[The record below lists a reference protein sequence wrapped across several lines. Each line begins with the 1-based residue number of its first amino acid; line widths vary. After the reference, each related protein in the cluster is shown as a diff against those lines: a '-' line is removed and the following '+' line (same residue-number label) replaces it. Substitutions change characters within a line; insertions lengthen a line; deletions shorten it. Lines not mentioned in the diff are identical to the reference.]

1 MSINNFRDLIVWQK
15 AHFAAMEVFRL
26 SKNTRKSSLNYEI
39 WRQLLRACFSIP
51 ANIVEGVNSHK
62 GKTYLSH
69 LEIARGSNGES
80 IYWIIVLREI
90 GDISEK
96 EFVLLNGLFEEISKM
111 LSKMISTLSSHTKH

>member
-26 SKNTRKSSLNYEI
+26 SKSTRKSSLNYEI

-69 LEIARGSNGES
+69 LEIARGSTGES
-80 IYWIIVLREI
+80 FYWLIVLKEI
-90 GDISEK
+90 GDVSEK
-96 EFVLLNGLFEEISKM
+96 EYEKLEILFTEVSKM
-111 LSKMISTLSSHTKH
+111 LTKMISTLSLKTKH